1 MLIFIVDI
9 FLFLL
14 IFLEESI
21 MTMLQITTK
30 SASQLHNH
38 IIAQFSGNNKEI
50 SGNQLNF
57 PFMKQMPLCY
67 KKNRNK
73 AQKIIK
79 KKRLINNKKS
89 NQLEFSFLENIQ

>member
-1 MLIFIVDI
+1 
-9 FLFLL
+9 
-14 IFLEESI
+14 

-30 SASQLHNH
+30 SASQLHIH
-38 IIAQFSGNNKEI
+38 IIAQCSGNNKEI

-79 KKRLINNKKS
+79 KRLINNKKYK
-89 NQLEFSFLENIQ
+89 QLQFSFLENIQ

>member
-1 MLIFIVDI
+1 MV
-9 FLFLL
+9 
-14 IFLEESI
+14 LEKNN
-21 MTMLQITTK
+21 K
-30 SASQLHNH
+30 SALQLHNH
-38 IIAQFSGNNKEI
+38 IIAQCSGNNKEI
-50 SGNQLNF
+50 SVNQLNF

-89 NQLEFSFLENIQ
+89 NQLQFSFLENIQ

>member
-1 MLIFIVDI
+1 M
-9 FLFLL
+9 
-14 IFLEESI
+14 
-21 MTMLQITTK
+21 MLQKTYN
-30 SASQLHNH
+30 SPSLPRNH
-38 IIAQFSGNNKEI
+38 IITLYLENNKETKD
-50 SGNQLNF
+50 NQLQF

-89 NQLEFSFLENIQ
+89 NQLQFGFLKNIQ

>member
-38 IIAQFSGNNKEI
+38 IIAQCLGNSKETN
-50 SGNQLNF
+50 SNQLNF

-89 NQLEFSFLENIQ
+89 NQLQVGFLENIQ

>member
-1 MLIFIVDI
+1 MV
-9 FLFLL
+9 
-14 IFLEESI
+14 LEKNN
-21 MTMLQITTK
+21 K
-30 SASQLHNH
+30 SPSQLHNH
-38 IIAQFSGNNKEI
+38 IIAQCSGNNKEI

-89 NQLEFSFLENIQ
+89 NQLQFSFLENIQ